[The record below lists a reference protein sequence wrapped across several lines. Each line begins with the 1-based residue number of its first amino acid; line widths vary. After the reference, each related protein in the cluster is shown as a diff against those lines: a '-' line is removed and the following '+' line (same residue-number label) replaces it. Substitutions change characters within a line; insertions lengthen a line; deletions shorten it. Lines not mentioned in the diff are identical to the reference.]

1 MRWFSR
7 PPDRRRSQRFKA
19 NVRVVVT
26 LVGTTDVIPLR
37 TQCESISEAGLSVS
51 GLSSLAVG
59 DRVTLEL
66 DIPVA
71 TARHI
76 WVEAMVRRSGD
87 PCALEFLSL
96 TDDQRKLIKRYCRL
110 QPEEKRRP
118 GPFSDRTEEK
128 GN

>member
-7 PPDRRRSQRFKA
+7 PPDKRRSARFKA
-19 NVRVVVT
+19 DVRVVVT
-26 LVGTTDVIPLR
+26 LVGSSEVIPVR
-37 TQCESISEAGLSVS
+37 AHCESISEAGVSAS

-66 DIPVA
+66 DIPVS

-76 WVEAMVRRSGD
+76 WVEAIVRRSGE

-110 QPEEKRRP
+110 QPEEKRRQP
-118 GPFSDRTEEK
+118 
-128 GN
+128 